1 MTDPATEFDSDEKR
15 NWSRRAVLS
24 ASTVTM
30 LGLAGCSGDR
40 ETENDSTDG
49 SDGSSDGSDEE
60 GSGDATDEST
70 QSEGSMDTLVFWD
83 HHGDSDRASSQWIMD
98 TGDQFTE
105 KTDVEFEIE
114 GHPDRLTE
122 QVLTSYQTGDAPDV
136 VHDFSEQ
143 LNEYID
149 VERIDESPLLPIDEH
164 VGDIQSETY
173 DLIWPGVTFDG
184 NVYGVPQTINARNW
198 FYNESLV
205 EEAGY
210 DPSSL
215 APESLDEL
223 GQLIADIDEN
233 TDAKGWIWP
242 GGATAYN
249 WYFPAHFM
257 RTWFGTEL
265 TEPVVELNDG
275 TTGLYSELLDEGN
288 SQAEVGMA
296 EVVDAKVRANSEE
309 MIAAVQ
315 FMKDQYDEGY
325 VPSEALSADNSAC
338 LTEIFPNQ
346 KVGLYFSGPWAYGLF
361 DEHVSDFQWNTFAAP
376 TRGSYNGVSGE
387 GYFIAA
393 PGKPLMVLDQTED
406 PGTVGEFI
414 KTWFSEE
421 RQRAF
426 VQETGTL
433 SVRPEL
439 NIEENFSIS
448 QLANLSDIVQQAT
461 YFDPPSL
468 PEVDLWSTVGSVVQ
482 RTISNDEDVAQSMD
496 DLQEALVSRYDD
508 ELN

>member
-1 MTDPATEFDSDEKR
+1 MSDTVRNTEADRDR
-15 NWSRRAVLS
+15 TWSRRAVLS
-24 ASTVTM
+24 ASTATM
-30 LGLAGCSGDR
+30 LGLAGCSGDGG
-40 ETENDSTDG
+40 TNTDTDGDGG
-49 SDGSSDGSDEE
+49 SDGEDGSDET
-60 GSGDATDEST
+60 TDDST
-70 QSEGSMDTLVFWD
+70 QTESSMDTLVFWD
-83 HHGDSDRASSQWIMD
+83 HHGDSDRASSQWIME
-98 TGDQFTE
+98 TGSQFTE
-105 KTDVEFEIE
+105 ETGVEFEIE

-122 QVLTSYQTGDAPDV
+122 QVLTSYQTGNAPDV

-149 VERIDESPLLPIDEH
+149 ISRIEQSPLLPIDEY
-164 VGDIQSETY
+164 VEDLKSETY

-184 NVYGVPQTINARNW
+184 SVYGVPQTINARNW

-210 DPSSL
+210 DPETL

-223 GQLIADIDEN
+223 SQLIVDIEEN

-242 GGATAYN
+242 GGATSYN

-265 TEPVVELNDG
+265 TEPVVELSDG
-275 TTGLYSELLDEGN
+275 TSGLYSDLLEEGR
-288 SQAEVGMA
+288 SQAELGMA
-296 EVVDAKVRANSEE
+296 DVVDVEVRADSEE

-315 FMKDQYDEGY
+315 FMKDQYDQGY

-338 LTEIFPNQ
+338 LTEIFPSQ
-346 KVGLYFSGPWAYGLF
+346 SVGLYFSGPWAYGLF
-361 DEHVSDFQWNTFAAP
+361 DKNVSDFEWNTFAAP
-376 TRGSYNGVSGE
+376 TKGSYNGVSGE
-387 GYFIAA
+387 GYFIAQ
-393 PGKPLMVLDQTED
+393 PGKPLMVIDQTED
-406 PGTVGEFI
+406 PATVGEFI
-414 KTWFSEE
+414 NTWFSEE

-439 NIEENFSIS
+439 NTEENFSIP
-448 QLANLSDIVQQAT
+448 QLAGLSDIVQQAT

-482 RTISNDEDVAQSMD
+482 RTISEDEDVAQSMG
-496 DLQEALVSRYDD
+496 DLQEALVSRYDNK
-508 ELN
+508 LQ